1 MSTAMDIAATSTTIE
16 PPLFDSGIEPLEG
29 ASGNTA
35 RTILVA
41 LCVDASTREKALR
54 NYYRLMHYEQQ
65 LCGQEIIRNAS
76 AITTTMGSTK
86 RKAVGEPKICLQCD
100 EIFTEDQNQLGACWY
115 HSGELELMDESAID
129 REPAEMALYD
139 LDTEPIRARHP
150 EAFRWCCC
158 RKTGKARGCTPGRHE
173 KTKAKVLDLARKLK
187 HQETLR
193 QVQASAKPARPLA
206 ICVECR
212 EAFDPNTSGPRD
224 CFYHPGYL
232 EVDDE
237 GDFWADHDEDCHGK
251 IDTDE
256 MREAFPD
263 GFRWDCC
270 GQTGDAEGCHR
281 GSHRSDQFG
290 GKYGISADQQV
301 VNKRKADDNF
311 DVSVPAK
318 KSWGRGAW

>member
-65 LCGQEIIRNAS
+65 LCGQELIRNAS

-158 RKTGKARGCTPGRHE
+158 RETGKARGCTPGRHE
-173 KTKAKVLDLARKLK
+173 SNPDRSKKGRGDFSDLDEDSLDLDDTSLDDDDDDDDDDDGDSSEHSPGSSNHDDMPHH
-187 HQETLR
+187 HQQR
-193 QVQASAKPARPLA
+193 QQQQQPQQHSPA
-206 ICVECR
+206 
-212 EAFDPNTSGPRD
+212 N
-224 CFYHPGYL
+224 
-232 EVDDE
+232 
-237 GDFWADHDEDCHGK
+237 
-251 IDTDE
+251 
-256 MREAFPD
+256 
-263 GFRWDCC
+263 
-270 GQTGDAEGCHR
+270 
-281 GSHRSDQFG
+281 
-290 GKYGISADQQV
+290 
-301 VNKRKADDNF
+301 
-311 DVSVPAK
+311 
-318 KSWGRGAW
+318 GRH